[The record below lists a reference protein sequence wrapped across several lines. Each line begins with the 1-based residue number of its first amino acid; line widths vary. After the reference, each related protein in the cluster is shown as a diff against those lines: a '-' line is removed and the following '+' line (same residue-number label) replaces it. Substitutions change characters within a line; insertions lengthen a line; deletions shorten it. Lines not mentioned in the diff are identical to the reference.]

1 MLRSMRCQRGFTL
14 IETGVALVI
23 VGLLLGATFKGQE
36 LINVARARSL
46 IAFNGEI
53 TTAYFAFR
61 DRYRALAGDY
71 NGASANIPNCGNCEN
86 GNNDGQIL
94 LAGGPDESIAAWEHL
109 SKAGFIAGTYTYRAG
124 DPVGAVNTPA
134 NSYGSLVQLIY
145 DTAYQEGGSTTGPAR
160 HNLKT
165 GSNVPSNI
173 LGEVDRKMDDGKAE
187 AGVFRYSPFGG
198 ADSGLNSCF
207 HSHAWNSNRPLSNCG
222 GAYLY

>member
-1 MLRSMRCQRGFTL
+1 MRRQSGFTL
-14 IETGVALVI
+14 IETGIALVI
-23 VGLLLGATFKGQE
+23 VGLVLGAIFKGQE

-46 IAFNGEI
+46 IAFNGGI

-71 NGASANIPNCGNCEN
+71 SGASANIPNCGNCAD

-94 LAGGPDESIAAWEHL
+94 LAGGSDESIAAWEHL
-109 SKAGFIAGTYTYRAG
+109 SKAGFIAGSYTYSAG
-124 DPVGAVNTPA
+124 DPAGPANTPV

-145 DTAYQEGGSTTGPAR
+145 DDAYQEGGSATGPVR

-165 GSNVPSNI
+165 GSNIPSHI
-173 LGEVDRKMDDGKAE
+173 LGEVDRKVDDGKAAE
-187 AGVFRYSPFGG
+187 GAFRYSPFGG
-198 ADSGLNSCF
+198 AESGLDNCF
-207 HSHAWNSNRPLSNCG
+207 YSHAWNSNRPVSNCG

>member
-1 MLRSMRCQRGFTL
+1 MRHQSGFTL
-14 IETGVALVI
+14 IETGIALVI

-94 LAGGPDESIAAWEHL
+94 LGGGPDESIAAWEHL

-124 DPVGAVNTPA
+124 DPVGAANTPA

-173 LGEVDRKMDDGKAE
+173 LGKVDRKMDDGKAE

>member
-1 MLRSMRCQRGFTL
+1 MRCQRGFTL